1 MLGIPDIYY
10 STCNRED
17 EMVVRPNES
26 ASSRHR
32 MPFGA
37 ALRPAVLSDS
47 HAALNLAARLHEPA
61 ILTH

>member
-1 MLGIPDIYY
+1 
-10 STCNRED
+10 
-17 EMVVRPNES
+17 MVVRPNES

-32 MPFGA
+32 MSFGA
-37 ALRPAVLSDS
+37 ALRPAELLGS